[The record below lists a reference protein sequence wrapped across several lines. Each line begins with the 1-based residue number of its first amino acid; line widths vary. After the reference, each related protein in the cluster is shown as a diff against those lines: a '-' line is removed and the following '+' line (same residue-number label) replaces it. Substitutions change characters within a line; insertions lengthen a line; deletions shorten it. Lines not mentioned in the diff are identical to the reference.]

1 MNSKNSLVG
10 ALAIKVIIII
20 IASFLIGLL
29 FVNDW
34 VAYAKGLALGGIF
47 TILKI
52 QLMQTTFKKA
62 ITKKRKSAES
72 YATAHYIMRYLLTLL
87 VIVIGA
93 LEPTIHIMGVII
105 GLLSMKAAAYW
116 QGYKEKPTPK
126 DGSVEFLEWEDD
138 EEENSDF

>member
-1 MNSKNSLVG
+1 MNSNQSVVRPLIVKT
-10 ALAIKVIIII
+10 AIIIVIAFI
-20 IASFLIGLL
+20 IGIF
-29 FVNDW
+29 FVDNW
-34 VAYAKGLALGGIF
+34 VAYGKGLALGGIF
-47 TILKI
+47 TILKF

-62 ITKKRKSAES
+62 ILKPRKSAER
-72 YATAHYIMRYLLTLL
+72 YATMHYTIRYILTLF
-87 VIVIGA
+87 VIIVGA
-93 LEPTIHIMGVII
+93 LEPTINVVGVVI

>member
-1 MNSKNSLVG
+1 MNSKHSIVG

-20 IASFLIGLL
+20 AASFFIGLF

-34 VAYAKGLALGGIF
+34 AAYGKGLALGGVF

-52 QLMQTTFKKA
+52 QLMQTTFDKA
-62 ITKKRKSAES
+62 IVKKRKSAES
-72 YATAHYIMRYLLTLL
+72 YATLHYTIRYLLTL
-87 VIVIGA
+87 IVLFVGA
-93 LEPTIHIMGVII
+93 LEPTINIGGVII

-126 DGSVEFLEWEDD
+126 DGSVEFQVWEDD